1 VIRTLVVDDS
11 SFMRMALRRIIE
23 ADGDLRVVGEAGE
36 GQAAVDLAARLHP
49 DIVTMDLEMPGL
61 DGIAAT
67 RRLAALPDPPAVVMV
82 SHHTRDG
89 SENALAALAAGA
101 ADVLWK
107 GSSLGGLDLA
117 QIDRELRGRLRHWA
131 RQRARPAPP
140 PVPPLPML
148 PLPGPPSLLPPAPPP
163 APPSASR
170 PRSAPSPARPGCDVV
185 VLAASTGGPDA
196 LAALLAAA
204 GPLPVPCVVAQH
216 MPADLGPDFVR
227 HLNRRSGTAA
237 VLGLHG
243 AALRPGEVTIIP
255 GGTDGFLARG
265 GEGLVLRLGRGEGL
279 VHPSADILFR
289 SAALLAQRAI
299 GVVLT
304 GMGRDGA
311 EGAAAMRERGMT
323 VLAQSPESCV
333 VAGMPGAVIEAGL
346 AGEIGDPADLGERLR
361 ALAVPRR
368 LPGRSGETA

>member
-1 VIRTLVVDDS
+1 MIRALVVDDS

-23 ADGDLRVVGEAGE
+23 ADGDLRVVGEASE
-36 GQAAVDLAARLHP
+36 GQAAVELAARLHP

-89 SENALAALAAGA
+89 SEHALAALAAGA

-131 RQRARPAPP
+131 GQRSRPN
-140 PVPPLPML
+140 PLPA
-148 PLPGPPSLLPPAPPP
+148 SLPPAPPP
-163 APPSASR
+163 PARPQPG
-170 PRSAPSPARPGCDVV
+170 PRSALPPAAPPALPLAPPRSRPGCDVV
-185 VLAASTGGPDA
+185 VIASSTGGPDA
-196 LAALLAAA
+196 LATLLAAA
-204 GPLPVPCVVAQH
+204 GPLAVPCVVAQH

-227 HLNRRSGTAA
+227 HLNRRSGALA

-243 AALRPGEVTIIP
+243 AALRPGEVAVIP
-255 GGTDGFLARG
+255 GATDGFLARG
-265 GEGLVLRLGRGEGL
+265 GEGLVLRLGRGEGV

-346 AGEIGDPADLGERLR
+346 AEEVAAPAALGERLR
-361 ALAVPRR
+361 ALAVPRS
-368 LPGRSGETA
+368 LPGRSWGTA

>member
-1 VIRTLVVDDS
+1 MVVDDS
-11 SFMRMALRRIIE
+11 GFMRMALRRIIE
-23 ADGDLRVVGEAGE
+23 ADGDLRVVGEASDGATAIE
-36 GQAAVDLAARLHP
+36 LAGRLHP

-61 DGIAAT
+61 DGLAAT
-67 RRLAALPDPPAVVMV
+67 RGLAALPDPPAVVMV

-107 GSSLGGLDLA
+107 GSSIGGLDLA

-131 RQRARPAPP
+131 RQRTGHARPTPVAPP
-140 PVPPLPML
+140 QAPAFA
-148 PLPGPPSLLPPAPPP
+148 PPAGK
-163 APPSASR
+163 
-170 PRSAPSPARPGCDVV
+170 GCDVV
-185 VLAASTGGPDA
+185 VVAASTGGPDA

-227 HLNRRSGTAA
+227 HLGRRSGAQV
-237 VLGLHG
+237 VLAEHG
-243 AALRPGEVTIIP
+243 MELRAGVVTVIP
-255 GGTDGFLARG
+255 GNTDGHVARG
-265 GEGLVLRLGRGEGL
+265 GASGGLVMRLGRGEGV
-279 VHPSADILFR
+279 VHPSADMLFR
-289 SAALLAQRAI
+289 SAALVAQRALGI
-299 GVVLT
+299 VLS

-311 EGAAAMRERGMT
+311 AGAAALRERGMA

-346 AGEIGDPADLGERLR
+346 VAETADPAELGARLR
-361 ALAVPRR
+361 VLAVPRGA
-368 LPGRSGETA
+368 GRGWGAA